1 GGPFT
6 FILTPGRQ
14 DTDTITL
21 SNAEGHADLT
31 FATGEVDLGGAGA
44 PAGGRIERNLPRG
57 ANPNART
64 SRGLP
69 SAPRTGGGVPRA
81 PGDVLASW
89 PTGMTQPWGVNFNG
103 DVWISDPV
111 DLIDV
116 RFTTGGDRLS
126 DFATPWAGAW
136 AADMAWDPG
145 RGLIWQVNV
154 GGDNGIYGLDAA
166 DGSVEQVVTG
176 SPWDSISQRGLAY
189 DPATDTFYIGGWNE
203 GILYRVA
210 GPAWP
215 EPGEVLNQCSPPDPN
230 ISGLAWNPSFALV
243 WEATNSETDTV
254 WLLDPATC
262 EAVASLPHP
271 DPFFNGAGLEMDT
284 VGNLWTVSQAGGKAY
299 LLDSGLPNFTD
310 VPWLSLE
317 PTEGTVATG
326 ESTEITVAVD
336 STGLEPGMYRAAAVV
351 TTNDREHSNFQ
362 IPVVLIVPAYQ
373 QGLNAGGPDYT
384 DSNGDAYAAD
394 QAYGPGSFGYE
405 GASSTFSTGDPIAGT
420 EDDPLYQT
428 QRIGM
433 DAYRFDVA
441 NGHYRVDLRFA
452 ELQLD
457 SEGARV
463 FHVTVED
470 VPVLFNFDVFAKG
483 GGQDVAVDRSFE
495 TDVTDGRLDIEFFD
509 RFGEPIVN
517 AILVTELPPGG
528 EGMQVR

>member
-1 GGPFT
+1 
-6 FILTPGRQ
+6 
-14 DTDTITL
+14 
-21 SNAEGHADLT
+21 
-31 FATGEVDLGGAGA
+31 
-44 PAGGRIERNLPRG
+44 
-57 ANPNART
+57 
-64 SRGLP
+64 
-69 SAPRTGGGVPRA
+69 
-81 PGDVLASW
+81 
-89 PTGMTQPWGVNFNG
+89 MTQPWGVNFNG

-154 GGDNGIYGLDAA
+154 GGDNGIYGLDVA

-176 SPWDSISQRGLAY
+176 SPWDNISQRGLAY

-351 TTNDREHSNFQ
+351 TTNDRDHSNFQ